1 MRVKVGVRARVRV
14 RGSPPH
20 LVAGEVGID
29 HLPLLLL
36 VHLVAGEVGID
47 PDHAPPAAQEE
58 GDAVDA
64 CGLEGGVDE
73 LPAG

>member
-20 LVAGEVGID
+20 LVAGEVGVD

-36 VHLVAGEVGID
+36 VHLVAGEVGVDPTTTATTTVVHLVAGEVGID
-47 PDHAPPAAQEE
+47 P
-58 GDAVDA
+58 
-64 CGLEGGVDE
+64 LLL
-73 LPAG
+73 LPQ

>member
-29 HLPLLLL
+29 PTTTATTTV

-47 PDHAPPAAQEE
+47 PDHPPPAAQEE

-64 CGLEGGVDE
+64 
-73 LPAG
+73 